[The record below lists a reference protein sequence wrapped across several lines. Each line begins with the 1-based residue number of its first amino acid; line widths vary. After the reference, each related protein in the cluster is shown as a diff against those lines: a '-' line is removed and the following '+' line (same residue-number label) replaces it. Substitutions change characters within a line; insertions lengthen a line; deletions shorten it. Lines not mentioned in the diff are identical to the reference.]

1 MKELHYIPESDGL
14 SYEDLCIHP
23 NLNLPE
29 GFKVPKFDTFEGTGN
44 PLAHL
49 RAYCDQLVGVGRNEA
64 LLMRFFSR
72 SLSGEALEWFTSH
85 EIKQW
90 SSWNA
95 LAKDFVE
102 RFAYNV
108 EIVPDRY
115 SLERIK
121 RKSTESY
128 REYAYRWRKEAA
140 RVRPP
145 MIEKEIVEVFIRIQ
159 EPEYYDKIMLLIGA
173 KFAEIVKVGEAIEE
187 GIKTGKISRFATLT
201 ESSGLLKKKREDVSS
216 ISYNGKRHFK
226 KSLPYKGYPRAPQ
239 NSYPAYY
246 TQSGYQTPPPSY
258 QIPPPIYQTPP
269 PHYRNTY
276 PYYQNPSVDCSNIQS
291 SYQIPPPHC
300 QNTLSSYRA
309 PQYPTFQTQVSN
321 HQNPLNY
328 RQVPS
333 HLGNNYYPPR
343 PNLKNKPSRVFTPLV
358 ESRTQ
363 LFEKLKSADLI
374 QTIDPKNI
382 NVNSK
387 LYRPDL
393 HCAYHSGGAG
403 HITED
408 CINLKHKIQ
417 DLIDQKVVML

>member
-1 MKELHYIPESDGL
+1 MKELHCIPEENGL
-14 SYEDLCIHP
+14 NYEDLCIHP
-23 NLNLPE
+23 NLDLPE
-29 GFKVPKFDTFEGTGN
+29 GFKVPKFDTFRGTKN
-44 PLAHL
+44 SLAHL
-49 RAYCDQLVGVGRNEA
+49 RTYCDRLVGVGRNEA
-64 LLMRFFSR
+64 FLIRLFSR
-72 SLSGEALEWFTSH
+72 SLSGEALEWLTSH
-85 EIKQW
+85 KIKQW

-145 MIEKEIVEVFIRIQ
+145 MTEKEIVEVFIRIQ
-159 EPEYYDKIMLLIGA
+159 EPEYYDKIMLLIGE
-173 KFAEIVKVGEAIEE
+173 KFVEIVKVGEAIEE

-216 ISYNGKRHFK
+216 ISYDGKRHFR

-239 NSYPAYY
+239 NSYPACY
-246 TQSGYQTPPPSY
+246 TQSSY
-258 QIPPPIYQTPP
+258 QIPLSIYQTPP
-269 PHYRNTY
+269 PHHQNTH
-276 PYYQNPSVDCSNIQS
+276 PYYQGPSVNCSNIQS
-291 SYQIPPPHC
+291 NYQNSPLHY
-300 QNTLSSYRA
+300 QNTSPSYRA
-309 PQYPTFQTQVSN
+309 PQYPTFQTQVPN
-321 HQNPLNY
+321 HQNHLNY

-333 HLGNNYYPPR
+333 HPGNNYYPPR
-343 PNLKNKPSRVFTPLV
+343 PNHEKKPFRVFTPLV

-363 LFEKLKSADLI
+363 LFERLKSVGLI

-393 HCAYHSGGAG
+393 HCAYHS
-403 HITED
+403 
-408 CINLKHKIQ
+408 
-417 DLIDQKVVML
+417 